1 MATTDGR
8 DTVGMMRQAQP
19 QLVICQTSCTDWTR
33 KGNSRDLTN
42 WWMDC
47 SNATTVT
54 NEETGQHWSPRLGL
68 RRGLFAC
75 LSYTELY
82 IGRGQT
88 GQLPQHL
95 VRHHA
100 FGFP

>member
-42 WWMDC
+42 
-47 SNATTVT
+47 
-54 NEETGQHWSPRLGL
+54 
-68 RRGLFAC
+68 
-75 LSYTELY
+75 
-82 IGRGQT
+82 
-88 GQLPQHL
+88 
-95 VRHHA
+95 
-100 FGFP
+100 